1 MLPMSR
7 DDDANGRADRDVIL
21 ARRRLFVA
29 SAFAGLAATQC
40 DMPPFVCLSP
50 PPAADAGAL
59 TPPTVCLAVPLGAD
73 AGAGGEA
80 GPTSPNSDASE
91 GDGSAE

>member
-1 MLPMSR
+1 MLAMGQN
-7 DDDANGRADRDVIL
+7 DDATRRSDRDVIL

-50 PPAADAGAL
+50 PPTADAGAA
-59 TPPTVCLAVPLGAD
+59 TPPTVCLAVPLGTD
-73 AGAGGEA
+73 ASAEGEA
-80 GPTSPNSDASE
+80 DPTTPKSDANES
-91 GDGSAE
+91 DGSAE